1 MKSVRRCTASIVSV
15 SLLAAS
21 TAWAQSPPPVLIAE
35 QRFDAPTSRVIVVV
49 ENRGTVAVYALSF
62 LLRSTLVGGNVLESY
77 RSFDSYSAEAA
88 IEMSIPV
95 SETFINPHER
105 RTFELPAPTSS
116 QGPVSTST
124 AEIVAV
130 VYADR
135 WFSGRKSEVE
145 AIFERRRQDRDAL
158 NYWLAEIEKVAK
170 EQRGRKALE
179 VARARISEG
188 SSNRHFGSTARE
200 LQQQV
205 EQAIAADRAGTVDA
219 EESFATLL
227 RLLQARQRAAVV
239 HSQPSGA
246 R

>member
-1 MKSVRRCTASIVSV
+1 MTAE
-15 SLLAAS
+15 LAAILVRI
-21 TAWAQSPPPVLIAE
+21 SP
-35 QRFDAPTSRVIVVV
+35 
-49 ENRGTVAVYALSF
+49 G
-62 LLRSTLVGGNVLESY
+62 
-77 RSFDSYSAEAA
+77 
-88 IEMSIPV
+88 
-95 SETFINPHER
+95 
-105 RTFELPAPTSS
+105 
-116 QGPVSTST
+116 